1 MRANIANIINEDVI
15 HYFHNGLASKNI
27 YRYFGRNCPKTVME
41 LHDMMQRWVDQKD
54 EENERF
60 PKRNNNKRN
69 REHRSNKG

>member
-1 MRANIANIINEDVI
+1 
-15 HYFHNGLASKNI
+15 
-27 YRYFGRNCPKTVME
+27 ME